1 MGACGGVFNTSAAG
15 VFLESAATSNHA
27 VVFGTF
33 VWTFSSVWWALA
45 APAATLAE
53 ALDGE
58 ALDFF
63 GTEASPPQPQ
73 TVSNNNDRDIVPHG
87 N

>member
-45 APAATLAE
+45 APAA
-53 ALDGE
+53 ALDGK
-58 ALDFF
+58 AS
-63 GTEASPPQPQ
+63 GEASPPQPQ
-73 TVSNNNDRDIVPHG
+73 NVSNSNDSDIVPHR

>member
-1 MGACGGVFNTSAAG
+1 MGACGGVCNTSAAG
-15 VFLESAATSNHA
+15 VFVESAATSNQA

-33 VWTFSSVWWALA
+33 WTFSSVWRALA

-58 ALDFF
+58 ALGFF
-63 GTEASPPQPQ
+63 GTEASPPQSQ
-73 TVSNNNDRDIVPHG
+73 NVSNSNDSDIVPHR